1 MIMDTDL
8 EDIYVDNEIKILL
21 SCSGAHIETKRAEKI
36 NDLLHE
42 DINWD
47 ILLDIAKQERMLPL
61 LYRNLILISPKKVPA
76 AVMMRLRNAY
86 LLNSSRNLLLT
97 RELLFIIE
105 NFNAKCIPIM
115 PFKGPVLAEQVYGD
129 IALRSFTDLDLLVP
143 EREYARAEELLQSL
157 GYLND
162 LKLTPAQNA
171 AYLKSEH
178 HHHFGNNKTGTSVEL
193 HWRISTSLF
202 SLQPDL
208 SVAWNRA
215 GTTTVLGKKVPS
227 FSPEDTLLVLCEHGA
242 RHQWSQLS
250 WIYDIAG
257 IVETKKINLPYL
269 IEQVR
274 QIGKERPLLLGLL
287 LAGDLLDTDLSAEIY
302 WMAKVDK
309 AVRANAKQV
318 KTDLFTRASF
328 GGSNGHNAPE
338 RMNELDFYSNLL
350 SRHQLLRTLLRAF
363 TPRTK
368 DVNIASLP
376 DTLFPLYYLVRPLR
390 LIKVHKKRIRKL
402 LFK

>member
-1 MIMDTDL
+1 MTMDGDL
-8 EDIYVDNEIKILL
+8 GDSYINNEIKILL
-21 SCSGAHIETKRAEKI
+21 SCSGTHIVTKRAEKI
-36 NDLLHE
+36 NRLLNK

-47 ILLDIAKQERMLPL
+47 MLLDIANLERMLPL
-61 LYRNLILISPKKVPA
+61 LYRNLVLISPKTVPL
-76 AVMMRLRNAY
+76 AVMTRLRNEY
-86 LLNSSRNLLLT
+86 LCNSSRNLLLT

-105 NFNAKCIPIM
+105 NFDAKGIPIM

-129 IALRSFTDLDLLVP
+129 IALRSFIDLDLLIP
-143 EREYARAEELLQSL
+143 EREYTRAEELLQFL

-257 IVETKKINLPYL
+257 IVETKKINLPCL

-302 WMAKVDK
+302 WMANGDK
-309 AVRANAKQV
+309 AVRANAEQV

-328 GGSNGHNAPE
+328 GESNGHNAPE
-338 RMNELDFYSNLL
+338 RMNELDFYSNLM
-350 SRHQLLRTLLRAF
+350 SRHQLLWTLLRAF
-363 TPRTK
+363 TPREK

-376 DTLFPLYYLVRPLR
+376 DALFPLYYIVRPLR
-390 LIKVHKKRIRKL
+390 LIKAHKKSIRKF